1 MSDGEIYVER
11 HEKAEY
17 GSRSF
22 IERFIFLL
30 MTYVIIYCLSSVF
43 PSMQPMSMW
52 TVSNVPLGVLCIASC
67 TALGISRT
75 IINRNMI
82 DTIPGQMQ
90 ISNIIADGFS
100 VSAKYAVL
108 EELYYRWLMFSCLIS
123 VVSLLD
129 VYFLCRP
136 FIIGMCVLYVSVRF
150 AEAHL
155 YQGVRGAVS
164 ALLISFVLF
173 FVTLKCGIIFAMLV
187 HFFYNLSLFLT
198 SAVLLSRFRK
208 FS

>member
-22 IERFIFLL
+22 VERFIFLL
-30 MTYVIIYCLSSVF
+30 IIYCLFSVF

-52 TVSNVPLGVLCIASC
+52 TVSNVQLGVLCIVSC
-67 TALGISRT
+67 TALGIFRT

-82 DTIPGQMQ
+82 GTIPEQMQ
-90 ISNIIADGFS
+90 ISNMVADGFS

-108 EELYYRWLMFSCLIS
+108 EELYYRWLMFSCLVS
-123 VVSLLD
+123 VASLLD

-155 YQGVRGAVS
+155 YQGARGAVS

-173 FVTLKCGIIFAMLV
+173 FVALKCGIIFAILV